1 MMIKSL
7 FILKIKLEF
16 FYKNSILFLKNIQQL
31 LKKFFWRKMVVRED
45 RRGKNFRLI
54 IYKRIQY
61 FFESLLKIYFTIFN
75 NIFQNIIV
83 KTFRNV
89 ENIKL
94 QHKSDRVIILKTF
107 FFKQSKYLNMKKIGK
122 DILSI
127 SISS

>member
-1 MMIKSL
+1 
-7 FILKIKLEF
+7 
-16 FYKNSILFLKNIQQL
+16 
-31 LKKFFWRKMVVRED
+31 MVVRED

-107 FFKQSKYLNMKKIGK
+107 FFKQSKYLNMKKIGNYITNYNK
-122 DILSI
+122 LILLI
-127 SISS
+127 LF